1 MTITQAVLILNT
13 AYPSRPLGDDGVIL
27 YAKALEDINPVT
39 LSVAVMNLIKTSRF
53 MPSIAEI
60 REEAQKVSAL
70 VNCIESTPDA
80 SEAWDM
86 VYKAAVHRGYDNGL
100 ETLSEAVR
108 KVATSFWHDICYE
121 PSKNLGVIRAQFRDA
136 YNAYIE
142 REKTQTRIQR
152 AIESNSMLSA
162 AQKENALKLQAS
174 VKQLAEAKAVD

>member
-1 MTITQAVLILNT
+1 MGLKPIMILQA
-13 AYPSRPLGDDGVIL
+13 AYPSRQLSDDSVKL
-27 YAKALEDINPVT
+27 YTMALADIHPVT
-39 LSVAVMNLIKTSRF
+39 LQAAIMNLIQTSKF

-60 REEAQKVSAL
+60 REEAQKVSTL

-100 ETLSEAVR
+100 ETLPEAVR

-174 VKQLAEAKAVD
+174 VKRLAESKAVD